1 MMRGS
6 QRSIWTIRQPFPGF
20 SSGEGG
26 IEVNGTWLIGD
37 LDAQS
42 KEAGNALSDGYTV
55 YPVPQ
60 FYPAKDA
67 TYVDGHGWAVPRG
80 DRDDEKMAAIGKLF
94 KFLETNDF
102 EWART
107 GHLPA
112 VKAVFDMPQF
122 KALPHRDNI
131 EKISKI
137 GQTLPDGVMR
147 QFALQDIVGEEL
159 AAAINGNKSVD
170 DALARIEK
178 NASMIC
184 WVTYNPPA
192 IRSGGSDEAM
202 KRRAALLPPF

>member
-1 MMRGS
+1 MLCLMATQSIPFLSFIQPRTRPTWMGMAGRFARGIGMMKK
-6 QRSIWTIRQPFPGF
+6 WQPSASY
-20 SSGEGG
+20 SS
-26 IEVNGTWLIGD
+26 
-37 LDAQS
+37 
-42 KEAGNALSDGYTV
+42 
-55 YPVPQ
+55 
-60 FYPAKDA
+60 
-67 TYVDGHGWAVPRG
+67 
-80 DRDDEKMAAIGKLF
+80 
-94 KFLETNDF
+94 FLKTNDF

-170 DALARIEK
+170 DALARIEERV
-178 NASMIC
+178 N
-184 WVTYNPPA
+184 
-192 IRSGGSDEAM
+192 D
-202 KRRAALLPPF
+202 LLGNL